1 MLFSCLLEVL
11 LEGFQYPVHHPP
23 GGCAQRAWQA
33 HWGPLLRRVT
43 ALSSARPPRRAFSCP
58 SYTADM
64 KATVTL
70 LRRKGMRLRP
80 TELDP
85 AIEAEL
91 SLYDWPTANS
101 FGRPV
106 RCMEVKVPVG
116 SLMQAKAV
124 LFDPEL
130 IAVVDGHPCF
140 AASSST
146 PSTAGCT
153 STSRSGAWPLRHS
166 ARPSLT
172 PPHTHELHARNAC
185 APYVRARAVTE
196 FRGGFGESL
205 TFLTT
210 KAKRAA
216 KPVFMRVPAFSITL
230 TFP

>member
-1 MLFSCLLEVL
+1 
-11 LEGFQYPVHHPP
+11 
-23 GGCAQRAWQA
+23 
-33 HWGPLLRRVT
+33 
-43 ALSSARPPRRAFSCP
+43 
-58 SYTADM
+58 M

-130 IAVVDGHPCF
+130 IAVVDGH
-140 AASSST
+140 
-146 PSTAGCT
+146 
-153 STSRSGAWPLRHS
+153 L
-166 ARPSLT
+166 
-172 PPHTHELHARNAC
+172 
-185 APYVRARAVTE
+185 V
-196 FRGGFGESL
+196 FRGIELDTVDGRVYEHEQIWRV
-205 TFLTT
+205 
-210 KAKRAA
+210 APAA
-216 KPVFMRVPAFSITL
+216 
-230 TFP
+230 